1 LHAAGLVSLELK
13 LAVRMFTVEAHRVW
27 EIGMGALLLILYRT
41 ACMFASRLHG
51 VEILH
56 PDVKGNITVLWCKN
70 SVKRDVSVFYALS
83 AVLDDI
89 AAGGARRNQQP
100 LPAQID
106 VFELATQHPG
116 NLFHQLTESAQRH
129 SQYLLYFLS
138 LCLCSQNSLSG
149 GMLVVA
155 GTECTSPCRM

>member
-1 LHAAGLVSLELK
+1 
-13 LAVRMFTVEAHRVW
+13 
-27 EIGMGALLLILYRT
+27 
-41 ACMFASRLHG
+41 MFAARLHG

-56 PDVKGNITVLWCKN
+56 PDVKGNMTVLWCKN
-70 SVKRDVSVFYALS
+70 DVKRDVSVIYALS

-106 VFELATQHPG
+106 VFELATQHSG
-116 NLFHQLTESAQRH
+116 NLVYQLTESAQRP

-138 LCLCSQNSLSG
+138 LCRCSQNSLSG
-149 GMLVVA
+149 SMLVVR
-155 GTECTSPCRM
+155 GQKRMNFPLQNVNLGFSIQSSSWIEPLVTSKKTEAFYQNS

>member
-1 LHAAGLVSLELK
+1 
-13 LAVRMFTVEAHRVW
+13 
-27 EIGMGALLLILYRT
+27 
-41 ACMFASRLHG
+41 MFAARLHG

-56 PDVKGNITVLWCKN
+56 PDVKGNMTVLWCKN
-70 SVKRDVSVFYALS
+70 DVKRDVSIIYALS

-106 VFELATQHPG
+106 VFELATQHSG
-116 NLFHQLTESAQRH
+116 NLVYQLTDSAQRH

-149 GMLVVA
+149 SMLVVA
-155 GTECTSPCRM
+155 GTKKNELPPAECKPGLFNSIIILDRTPRYFKKTEAFYQNS